1 MAGVLSCG
9 VAVIDFVFSM
19 DTLPTEAKKY
29 RAQNAAIVGGGCAA
43 SAAIAVA
50 RLGGQSSLISRLG
63 KDPIGEMILKGLE
76 SEQVDCSAVRT
87 FSENRSSFSSIY
99 IDARGERQIVNYR
112 DPTLPDGSDWL
123 PAPIPSG
130 IGAVLADNR
139 WASGAVGLL
148 TTAKKQGIPG
158 VLDAERPMEKG
169 SSEAIAAASHVAF
182 SAEGLRD
189 YAGDGDMREQIQ
201 EIAEKTGNWVCFT
214 DGAHGV
220 YWTGETGIE
229 HLPAYSVEVVDT
241 LGAGDAWHGAFA
253 LALAENQS
261 ISNAVRFASAT
272 AAIKCSRFGGRDGI
286 PTRPE
291 VEAFI
296 QERHV

>member
-43 SAAIAVA
+43 SAAITVA
-50 RLGGQSSLISRLG
+50 RLGGHSSLISRLG
-63 KDPIGEMILKGLE
+63 KDPIGEMILNGLE
-76 SEQVDCSAVRT
+76 AEQVDCSPVRL

-99 IDARGERQIVNYR
+99 IDAQGERQIVNYR
-112 DPTLPDGSDWL
+112 DPALPDEPDWL
-123 PAPIPSG
+123 PARLPSG
-130 IGAVLADNR
+130 TDAVLADNR
-139 WASGAVGLL
+139 WTSGAVTLL
-148 TTAKKQGIPG
+148 KTAKMQGIPG
-158 VLDAERPMEKG
+158 VLDAERPMDDG

-182 SAEGLRD
+182 SAEGLLE
-189 YAGDGDMREQIQ
+189 YAGDGDMGRQIA
-201 EIAEKTGNWVCFT
+201 EIAEKTGNWVCVT
-214 DGAHGV
+214 DGANGV
-220 YWTGETGIE
+220 YWTGQSGIE
-229 HLPAYSVEVVDT
+229 HLPAFSVEVIDT

-253 LALAENQS
+253 LALAEKQS
-261 ISNAVRFASAT
+261 IEDAIRFASAT

-296 QERHV
+296 QERQV